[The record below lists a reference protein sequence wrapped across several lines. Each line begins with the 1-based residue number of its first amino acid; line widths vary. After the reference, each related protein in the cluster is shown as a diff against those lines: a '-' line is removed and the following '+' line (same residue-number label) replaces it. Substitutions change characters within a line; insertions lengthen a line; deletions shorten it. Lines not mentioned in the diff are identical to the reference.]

1 MQIFHQHH
9 HVHDISTVA
18 MIIIVSSKFWL
29 YIYIPLLSP
38 AVSPMSLKDIKRY
51 RWLSHV
57 KPVVPP
63 FPHSKPRSFYPSLRP
78 ARALHVPC
86 PPRSRWLAV
95 PGELWIILMNPE
107 ILDFGAP
114 YVPGTTSYQFLLGLF
129 WGWYG
134 LVVDFFFFEG
144 WASNIGCGWF
154 TLLVLPCLVKK
165 WLLSGIPKSQHGI
178 LRLKLDIKDY
188 IKWYVPSE
196 WQMNSSIKPNQPT
209 DQRFSQHMVQTW
221 TILKRPIDVNNLGTM
236 PSRLFDG
243 VAGQWQCCLTITRSS
258 KCYWQSIMI

>member
-1 MQIFHQHH
+1 MLNQLYPHSPIRSR
-9 HVHDISTVA
+9 VHSIPHFGPHGRCTCPVRPGLA
-18 MIIIVSSKFWL
+18 GWRCLVSFESFWWIQKFWIL
-29 YIYIPLLSP
+29 GHHMYQVPLHINFFW
-38 AVSPMSLKDIKRY
+38 VCFGVGMGW
-51 RWLSHV
+51 WL
-57 KPVVPP
+57 
-63 FPHSKPRSFYPSLRP
+63 
-78 ARALHVPC
+78 
-86 PPRSRWLAV
+86 
-95 PGELWIILMNPE
+95 
-107 ILDFGAP
+107 
-114 YVPGTTSYQFLLGLF
+114 T
-129 WGWYG
+129 
-134 LVVDFFFFEG
+134 FFFEG